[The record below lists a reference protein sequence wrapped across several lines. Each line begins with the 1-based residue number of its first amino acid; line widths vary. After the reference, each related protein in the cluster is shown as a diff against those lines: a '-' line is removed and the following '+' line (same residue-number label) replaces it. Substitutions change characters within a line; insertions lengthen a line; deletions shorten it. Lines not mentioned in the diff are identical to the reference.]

1 MKNTTTIP
9 MLPLFPETWQQ
20 VRDGNPAAKL
30 LHDRHY
36 SKYWYADG
44 RRPRKF
50 IGPGEYL
57 ALVTPCGKAVFVWK
71 KFRDASGQT
80 GVNCSIFR
88 NESPRLSSELI
99 LEAEKIAWQRW
110 PGERL
115 YTYVN
120 PRKIRSQNPGCCFK
134 KAGWKVCGLTKAR
147 KLIILYKNYCQ

>member
-1 MKNTTTIP
+1 
-9 MLPLFPETWQQ
+9 MLPLFPETWQP
-20 VRDGNPAAKL
+20 VRDGNAAAKV
-30 LHDRHY
+30 LHNRHY

-50 IGPGEYL
+50 VGPGEYI
-57 ALVTPCGKAVFVWK
+57 ALVTTCGKALFVWK

-80 GVNCSIFR
+80 GVNCSVFR
-88 NESPRLSSELI
+88 NESEHLSSNLI
-99 LEAEKIAWQRW
+99 LEAEKIAWNRW

-120 PRKIRSQNPGCCFK
+120 PRKIRSTNPGFCFK

-147 KLIILYKNYCQ
+147 SLIILFKNYCQ